1 MSKDS
6 LVLGSRLGSLQL
18 GRYKGRLVNIFE
30 NPELGAHTVAV
41 AETIRTVPEDTALEF
56 QRTYDVGAISA
67 VVVVPPLASLIFGI
81 VWVRMYAHKD
91 NADLQ
96 VIVATAFTVSSY
108 IVTAGK
114 TQDTSC
120 LCSNALSSMLIS
132 MLHRW
137 LDTCSHRFPGP
148 EKGPE

>member
-6 LVLGSRLGSLQL
+6 LVLGSRLGTLQL

-41 AETIRTVPEDTALEF
+41 AETIRTVPQNSALEF

-67 VVVVPPLASLIFGI
+67 VVVVPPVASLIFGI
-81 VWVRMYAHKD
+81 VWVRIYAHKG

-96 VIVATAFTVSSY
+96 AVVAAAFTVSSY
-108 IVTAGK
+108 IVTAGR
-114 TQDTSC
+114 THDIYVFAR
-120 LCSNALSSMLIS
+120 ALFHILTTVIY
-132 MLHRW
+132 RRF
-137 LDTCSHRFPGP
+137 DTCSHRFLGP
-148 EKGPE
+148 EKGPK